1 MKQFFLLVFCI
12 LLLFSAD
19 AQSKIITGTL
29 LPKKGNAIVYLPNSI
44 TGIDTISTSENDM
57 ISTNA
62 KFFVFNKPIVQSSKT
77 GTTYQSQDYQS
88 QFSIDSSKNIATNAQ
103 FTSATNQ
110 NLPIIPVRKVYAA
123 NEPLVYEAPP
133 TISSNRDFKVFKS
146 LQPLV
151 YEAPPTISKP
161 TNVTVAA
168 TANNKATS
176 LQSPKFKG
184 EYKATLNQP
193 IIMVPVSQED
203 IEKSMA
209 KPQPVVVEEVKK
221 VVVEASKYVEDL
233 YPPLNYTVPAKGN
246 NLRSPIITGTYAPT
260 KNNPLVLVPVA
271 PNTTISTP
279 NSTEINITQ
288 QYGNNNQSIFNEPQ
302 QPSVTILQPRTE
314 KLAAASIF
322 DDNTNSAYKQSP
334 GYIPAK
340 SQSVM
345 VATESIFDDNTN
357 SANKKSPAYTSSKPQ
372 SAKTY
377 NNKFQKPIK
386 QSYNTQDQAPIIKKN
401 IGINKFQMP
410 VKQSSNPQQNN
421 ASSVTVKPVEDNNIF
436 SDNSQQQVIADNNS
450 SNDYKFYVDPNGKY
464 NIVFY
469 GNGSSVT
476 VTSFGRVIDYTLPS
490 SSSVA
495 KPTNNY
501 KGLIESV
508 GNLPLQYTY
517 EGRVAS
523 VGSSNISYNYDGAVD
538 KVGNTPIYYNYNGSI
553 DKIGNSKVSYNE
565 KGTINS
571 MDKNPMI
578 LVKQ

>member
-1 MKQFFLLVFCI
+1 MKQFFLLVFCTF
-12 LLLFSAD
+12 LLFSTD

-44 TGIDTISTSENDM
+44 KGIDTISKAEND
-57 ISTNA
+57 IIPTNA
-62 KFFVFNKPIVQSSKT
+62 NFFIFTKPVVQNPKT
-77 GTTYQSQDYQS
+77 GTTYQPQDYQS
-88 QFSIDSSKNIATNAQ
+88 QFSIDSSKKVVTNAQ
-103 FTSATNQ
+103 PTLIIQQ
-110 NLPIIPVRKVYAA
+110 NVPTEPIRKLYAA

-133 TISSNRDFKVFKS
+133 TISSNAKTKVVEQ

-151 YEAPPTISKP
+151 YEAPPSISKSSK
-161 TNVTVAA
+161 VGVVE
-168 TANNKATS
+168 TANNKLTN

-184 EYKATLNQP
+184 EYKAILNQP
-193 IIMVPVSQED
+193 ILMVPVSQED
-203 IEKSMA
+203 IEKSMT
-209 KPQPVVVEEVKK
+209 KPLSVVVEEEKMAT
-221 VVVEASKYVEDL
+221 VEAPKYIEDL
-233 YPPLNYTVPAKGN
+233 YPPLNYTVPEKGN
-246 NLRSPIITGTYAPT
+246 NLRSPVILGTYVPT

-271 PNTTISTP
+271 PNATSSAPST
-279 NSTEINITQ
+279 NEVTITQ
-288 QYGNNNQSIFNEPQ
+288 QYGNNNQNILNEPKQ
-302 QPSVTILQPRTE
+302 TNVAISQPRTE
-314 KLAAASIF
+314 KVATASIF
-322 DDNTNSAYKQSP
+322 DDNTNSAYKQLP
-334 GYIPAK
+334 AYIPNK
-340 SQSVM
+340 HQSVN
-345 VATESIFDDNTN
+345 VGTESIFDDNTN
-357 SANKKSPAYTSSKPQ
+357 SANKQLTAYIPAKQ
-372 SAKTY
+372 FAERF
-377 NNKFQKPIK
+377 NNKSQKPIK
-386 QSYNTQDQAPIIKKN
+386 QSYNKKNQAPVVKKN

-410 VKQSSNPQQNN
+410 IKQSNIAQQNN
-421 ASSVTVKPVEDNNIF
+421 ASRGNIKPIEDNNIF
-436 SDNSQQQVIADNNS
+436 SDNSQQQVIADNNA
-450 SNDYKFYVDPNGKY
+450 SNDYKFFVSSNGKY

-490 SSSVA
+490 SASIT
-495 KPTNNY
+495 KPTSNY

-538 KVGNTPIYYNYNGSI
+538 KVGNTRIYYNYNGSI